1 MLLLTLHLLAA
12 PADPPAAPDP
22 PAGEAATPVALQSLH
37 VAIDGFADEAVLA
50 ALRLRLPR
58 LVIARHG
65 DPAAVGA
72 PDLYLRVARGIADD
86 TGILQAITADG
97 RAFERTFVIE
107 VGDEVR
113 VVATTAVHLLFAIEH
128 GTLPP
133 DRHNV
138 VIPPPASGP
147 PPEVE
152 PGPQPAEP
160 APKPDG
166 PAPALVEPTPAPGR
180 PAAPTSPWELALVVH
195 GAGILGLGPPAQDRA
210 FAAGGGGLGVELRGP
225 RGLAVTLELRG
236 AGLRRGDL
244 DLARLRVG
252 LGAGYILRRGRFEL
266 PIVLVVA
273 VEPWWPRQAGGG
285 ATLYK
290 GDAVA
295 VRRPLLAGHLRVA
308 PGLRLALARGPLLDV
323 RIGPRLELGGGFVV
337 DDGARAVD
345 LTAPDATS
353 RARLGGFELAI
364 GLELA
369 LQFALGGRLRPHSYQ
384 R

>member
-12 PADPPAAPDP
+12 PAVPPVAPDP
-22 PAGEAATPVALQSLH
+22 PAGEAATPIALHSLH

-65 DPAAVGA
+65 DAAAVGA
-72 PDLYLRVARGIADD
+72 PDIYLRVARGIADD
-86 TGILQAITADG
+86 TGILQAVTADG

-107 VGDEVR
+107 VGHEVR

-138 VIPPPASGP
+138 AIPPPASDP

-152 PGPQPAEP
+152 PAPKPAEP

-166 PAPALVEPTPAPGR
+166 PAPKPDDPTPAPGR
-180 PAAPTSPWELALVVH
+180 PGAPTRPWELALVVH
-195 GAGILGLGPPAQDRA
+195 GAGVLGLGPPAQDRA

-225 RGLAVTLELRG
+225 RGLAATLELRG
-236 AGLRRGDL
+236 AGLRSGDL
-244 DLARLRVG
+244 DLARLRIG

-285 ATLYK
+285 GTTLYK

-295 VRRPLLAGHLRVA
+295 VRQPLLAGHLRVA
-308 PGLRLALARGPLLDV
+308 PGLRLALARGPLRDV
-323 RIGPRLELGGGFVV
+323 RIGPRLEFGGGFVV

-345 LTAPDATS
+345 LTAPDGTS

-369 LQFALGGRLRPHSYQ
+369 LQFTLRRGP
-384 R
+384 